1 MRITIVL
8 ALGVCCAGAAWAQ
21 RGNLNATLPGFD
33 PGAIDRSTSPCTNFY
48 QYACGTWLK
57 NNPIPSDQASW
68 GRFDELQEHNREVL
82 HQIAEKDSQPAP
94 SRTAIEQKVGDY
106 WAACMDEAR
115 INSLGTGPLK
125 DELARIAAINGKADL
140 AVEVARLHSIGVN
153 TLFNLSS
160 GQDFKDSTEVIAQ
173 ADQGGLGLPER
184 DYYFKEDDKSKE
196 IRREYLKHLAAMF
209 RLLGSPAAEA
219 DAKADV
225 VMKFETALAKGS
237 LDVTSR
243 RDPSNVYH
251 RMRLSQLESM
261 DPAFDW
267 PAYLKEV
274 KAPPIRELNVAV
286 PDFFKAMDGLLEVA
300 LATPQSAADL
310 KTYLTWDYVHNQ
322 SPLLPAPFV
331 NENFRFY
338 RTVLTGTK
346 EMRPRWK
353 RCIQMEDAELGEA
366 LGQEYV
372 NRTFGQEGKQRTLEM
387 VHYLEQA
394 LGQDIQKLDWM
405 SPVTRQ
411 RAMDKL
417 HAITN
422 KIGYPEKWKD
432 YSTVIIRR
440 DDAIGNSTRASQF
453 EFHRDLNKIGK
464 PVDRL
469 EWQMT
474 PPTVNAYYDPQMNN
488 INFPAGILQPP
499 FFTREGDDAANF
511 GAIGAVIG
519 HELTHG
525 FDDQGRQFDAKGNLA
540 DWWTDADAKAF
551 EQRSQ
556 CFVNE
561 YGSFKV
567 GDVNL
572 NGKLTLGE
580 NTADNGGARVAYMA
594 LMDKLAG
601 KPEQKIDGFTPQ
613 QRFFL
618 GFGQIWCESTRPEA
632 ERLQATTDPHSLP
645 QYRVNGTVSNMPEFS
660 SAFGCKEGQPMV
672 RAKACRVW

>member
-1 MRITIVL
+1 MGPIRL
-8 ALGVCCAGAAWAQ
+8 CSFLLCLAGALFGQ
-21 RGNLNATLPGFD
+21 RGSQNPSLNSLPSFD
-33 PGAIDRSTSPCTNFY
+33 PGAIDHSVSPCTNFY

-57 NNPIPSDQASW
+57 NNPIPADQASW
-68 GRFDELQEHNREVL
+68 GRFDELQEHNRDVL
-82 HQIAEKDSQPAP
+82 HEIAEKDSQPSPA
-94 SRTAIEQKVGDY
+94 RTPIEQKVGDY
-106 WAACMDEAR
+106 WAACMDETR
-115 INSLGTGPLK
+115 INALGAAPLK
-125 DELARIAAINGKADL
+125 PELARIAAIKDKTGL
-140 AVEVARLHSIGVN
+140 AEELARLHSMGVN
-153 TLFNLSS
+153 ALFNLSS

-173 ADQGGLGLPER
+173 ADQAGLGLPER
-184 DYYFKEDDKSKE
+184 DYYFKDDDRSKE
-196 IRREYLKHLAAMF
+196 IRKEYVKHVAAIL
-209 RLLGSPAAEA
+209 RLLGTPGSEA
-219 DAKADV
+219 DRQADA
-225 VMKFETALAKGS
+225 VMQFETALAKGS

-243 RDPSNVYH
+243 RDPSKVYH
-251 RMRLSQLESM
+251 RMPLSQLESL
-261 DPAFDW
+261 DPVFDW
-267 PAYLKEV
+267 TTYLKEI

-286 PDFFKAMDGLLEVA
+286 QDFFKAMDALLKS
-300 LATPQSAADL
+300 PDFRDI
-310 KTYLTWDYVHNQ
+310 KTYLTWQYVHSQ
-322 SPLLPAPFV
+322 AALLPSPFV
-331 NENFRFY
+331 AENFRFY

-372 NRTFGQEGKQRTLEM
+372 NRTFGQEGKERTLEM
-387 VHYLEQA
+387 VHYIEQA
-394 LGQDIQKLDWM
+394 MGEDLQKIDWM
-405 SPVTRQ
+405 SPQTRQ
-411 RAMDKL
+411 KALEKL
-417 HAITN
+417 HAVTN

-432 YSTVIIRR
+432 YSSVLISR
-440 DDAIGNSTRASQF
+440 DDALGNSVRAISF
-453 EFHRDLNKIGK
+453 EVHRDLNKIGK

-499 FFTREGDDAANF
+499 FFSREGDDAANF

-519 HELTHG
+519 HELTHA

-540 DWWTDADAKAF
+540 DWWTEDDAKAYD
-551 EQRSQ
+551 QRSQ

-567 GDVNL
+567 GDITL

-580 NTADNGGARVAYMA
+580 NTADNGGIRIAYMA
-594 LMDKLAG
+594 LMEKLAG
-601 KPEQKIDGFTPQ
+601 KTMPKLDGFTPQ

-618 GFGQIWCESTRPEA
+618 GFGQVWCENARPEQ

-660 SAFGCKEGQPMV
+660 SAFSCKEGQPMV
-672 RAKACRVW
+672 REKACRVW

>member
-1 MRITIVL
+1 MGSTKL
-8 ALGVCCAGAAWAQ
+8 FSLFLCAGGRRVGSTRNPAFT
-21 RGNLNATLPGFD
+21 LNALPGFD
-33 PGAIDRSTSPCTNFY
+33 PGAIDRSGNPCANFY
-48 QYACGTWLK
+48 QYACGLWLK

-82 HQIAEKDSQPAP
+82 HQIAEKDSQPSA
-94 SRTAIEQKVGDY
+94 SRTPIEQKVGDY
-106 WAACMDEAR
+106 WAACMDESR
-115 INSLGTGPLK
+115 INSLGAEPLK
-125 DELARIAAINGKADL
+125 AEMARIAAIHDKQEL
-140 AVEVARLHSIGVN
+140 AVEVGRLHAMGVKI
-153 TLFNLSS
+153 LFNFSS

-173 ADQGGLGLPER
+173 ADQAGLGLPER
-184 DYYFKEDDKSKE
+184 DYYFKDDDRSKE
-196 IRREYLKHLAAMF
+196 IRKEYVKHMAAIF
-209 RLLGSPAAEA
+209 RLLGSPASEG
-219 DAKADV
+219 DAKAEA

-243 RDPSNVYH
+243 RDPSKVYH
-251 RMRLSQLESM
+251 RMPLEQLEKM

-267 PAYLKEV
+267 TTYLKEV
-274 KAPPIRELNVAV
+274 KTPAIKELNVAV
-286 PDFFKAMDGLLEVA
+286 PDFFKALDPEVA
-300 LATPQSAADL
+300 APDSPNV
-310 KTYLTWDYVHNQ
+310 KTYLAWQYVHSQ
-322 SPLLPAPFV
+322 ASLLPSAFV

-353 RCIQMEDAELGEA
+353 RCIQMEDSELGEA

-394 LGQDIQKLDWM
+394 LGQDISKLDWM
-405 SPVTRQ
+405 SPATRQ
-411 RAMDKL
+411 KAMEKL

-432 YSTVIIRR
+432 YSTVTITR
-440 DDAIGNSTRASQF
+440 DDALGNSIRADQF

-499 FFTREGDDAANF
+499 FFMREGDDAVNF

-540 DWWTDADAKAF
+540 DWWTEADAKAF
-551 EQRSQ
+551 DQRSQ

-580 NTADNGGARVAYMA
+580 NTADNGGARIAYMA
-594 LMDKLAG
+594 LMEKLG
-601 KPEQKIDGFTPQ
+601 RKPEEKIDGFTPQ

-618 GFGQIWCESTRPEA
+618 GFGQIWCENARPEQ

-660 SAFGCKEGQPMV
+660 SAFSCKEGQPMV
-672 RAKACRVW
+672 REKACRVW

>member
-1 MRITIVL
+1 MGSPKLFAMFLCL
-8 ALGVCCAGAAWAQ
+8 AAAALAQ
-21 RGNLNATLPGFD
+21 RGTQSSTLNTLPGFD
-33 PGAIDRSTSPCTNFY
+33 PGAIDHSASPCVNFY
-48 QYACGTWLK
+48 QYACGTWLR

-68 GRFDELQEHNREVL
+68 GRFDELQEHNREIL
-82 HQIAEKDSQPAP
+82 HQIAEKDSQPSP
-94 SRTAIEQKVGDY
+94 SRTPIEQKVGDY
-106 WAACMDEAR
+106 WAACMDETH
-115 INSLGTGPLK
+115 INSIGIEPLK
-125 DELARIAAINGKADL
+125 PELARIEAIHGKTDL
-140 AVEVARLHSIGVN
+140 AIETARLHEIGVN
-153 TLFNLSS
+153 VLFNMSS
-160 GQDFKDSTEVIAQ
+160 GQDFKDSTQVIAQ
-173 ADQGGLGLPER
+173 ADQAGLGLPER
-184 DYYFKEDDKSKE
+184 DYYFKEDDRSKE
-196 IRREYLKHLAAMF
+196 IRKEYVKHLAAMF
-209 RLLGSPAAEA
+209 RLLSSSPSEA
-219 DAKADV
+219 DAKAEA

-243 RDPSNVYH
+243 RDPANVYH
-251 RMRLSQLESM
+251 RMPLSQLEAM
-261 DPAFDW
+261 NPAFDW
-267 PAYLKEV
+267 PAYLKQI
-274 KAPPIRELNVAV
+274 KTPAITELNVAV
-286 PDFFKAMDGLLEVA
+286 PDFFKTMDPLLK
-300 LATPQSAADL
+300 TPESADL
-310 KTYLTWDYVHNQ
+310 KAYLLWHYVHNQ
-322 SPLLPAPFV
+322 APLLAAPFV

-353 RCIQMEDAELGEA
+353 RCIQMEDNELGEA

-394 LGQDIQKLDWM
+394 LGQDIQKVDWM
-405 SPVTRQ
+405 SPATRQ
-411 RAMDKL
+411 RAIDKL
-417 HAITN
+417 HAVTN

-432 YSTVIIRR
+432 YSTVTIAR
-440 DDAIGNSTRASQF
+440 DDAIGNSRRASAF
-453 EFHRDLNKIGK
+453 EVHRDLNKIGK

-499 FFTREGDDAANF
+499 FFMREGDDAVNF

-525 FDDQGRQFDAKGNLA
+525 FDDQGRQFDAKGNLK
-540 DWWTDADAKAF
+540 DWWTEADGKAF
-551 EQRSQ
+551 EQRAQ

-572 NGKLTLGE
+572 NGKLTLDE
-580 NTADNGGARVAYMA
+580 NVADNGGLRIAYMA
-594 LMDKLAG
+594 LMEKLAG
-601 KPEQKIDGFTPQ
+601 NSGQKIDGFTPQ

-618 GFGQIWCESTRPEA
+618 GFGQIWCENARPEQ

-645 QYRVNGTVSNMPEFS
+645 QYRVNGTISNMPEFS
-660 SAFGCKEGQPMV
+660 SAFSCKEGQGMV
-672 RAKACRVW
+672 REKSCRVW

>member
-1 MRITIVL
+1 MRSSSLISLFLCLTGTVL
-8 ALGVCCAGAAWAQ
+8 AQSRGSQAA
-21 RGNLNATLPGFD
+21 NLDTLPGFD
-33 PGAIDRSTSPCTNFY
+33 PGAIDHSISPCTNFY
-48 QYACGTWLK
+48 QYACGLWLK
-57 NNPIPSDQASW
+57 NNPIPADQAVW
-68 GRFDELQEHNREVL
+68 GRFDELQEHNREIL
-82 HQIAEKDSQPAP
+82 HQIAEKDSQPSA
-94 SRTAIEQKVGDY
+94 SRTPIEQKVGDY
-106 WAACMDEAR
+106 WAACMNETR
-115 INSLGTGPLK
+115 INEIGTEPLK
-125 DELARIAAINGKADL
+125 SELARIAAMHTKQDVS
-140 AVEVARLHSIGVN
+140 VELARLHTIGVN
-153 TLFNLSS
+153 ALFNLSS

-173 ADQGGLGLPER
+173 ADQAGLGMPER
-184 DYYFKEDDKSKE
+184 DYYFKDNERSKE
-196 IRREYLKHLAAMF
+196 IRKEYVKHVAAIF
-209 RLLGSPAAEA
+209 RLLGNSAAEA

-237 LDVTSR
+237 LDVTAR
-243 RDPSNVYH
+243 RDPANVYH
-251 RMRLSQLESM
+251 RMPLEQLEKM

-267 PAYLKEV
+267 PAYLKEL
-274 KAPPIRELNVAV
+274 KAPAIKDLNVAV
-286 PDFFKAMDGLLEVA
+286 PEFFKAMDTLLKS
-300 LATPQSAADL
+300 PNGADI
-310 KTYLTWDYVHNQ
+310 KTYFVWQFVHNQ
-322 SPLLPAPFV
+322 APLLPSAFV

-353 RCIQMEDAELGEA
+353 RCIQLEDNELGEA

-405 SPVTRQ
+405 SPATRQ
-411 RAMDKL
+411 RAMEKL

-432 YSTVIIRR
+432 YSSVMISR
-440 DDAIGNSTRASQF
+440 DDASGNSRRATEF
-453 EFHRDLNKIGK
+453 EVHRDLNKIGK

-499 FFTREGDDAANF
+499 FFMRSGDDAVNF

-525 FDDQGRQFDAKGNLA
+525 FDDQGRQFDAKGNLT
-540 DWWTDADAKAF
+540 DWWTEQDGKAF
-551 EQRSQ
+551 EQRAD
-556 CFVNE
+556 CFINQ
-561 YGSFKV
+561 YGSYKV

-580 NTADNGGARVAYMA
+580 NVADNGGARIAYMA

-601 KPEQKIDGFTPQ
+601 KPGQKLDGFTPP

-618 GFGQIWCESTRPEA
+618 GYAQIWCENARPEQ

-645 QYRVNGTVSNMPEFS
+645 QYRVNGTLSNMPEFS
-660 SAFGCKEGQPMV
+660 TAFSCKLGQPMV
-672 RAKACRVW
+672 RDKACHVW

>member
-1 MRITIVL
+1 MGLTRLLSL
-8 ALGVCCAGAAWAQ
+8 ALCLAGATFAQ
-21 RGNLNATLPGFD
+21 RGSTLNSLPGFD
-33 PGAIDRSTSPCTNFY
+33 PDAIDRAVSPCTNFY
-48 QYACGTWLK
+48 QYSCGTWLK

-68 GRFDELQEHNREVL
+68 GRFDELQEHNRDIL
-82 HQIAEKDSQPAP
+82 HQIAEKDSQPSP
-94 SRTAIEQKVGDY
+94 TRTPLEQKVGDF
-106 WAACMDEAR
+106 WAACMDESR
-115 INSLGTGPLK
+115 INSLGAAPLK
-125 DELARIAAINGKADL
+125 AELAKIAAIQDKAGL
-140 AVEVARLHSIGVN
+140 ANELGRLHAMGVN
-153 TLFNLSS
+153 ALFNLSS
-160 GQDFKDSTEVIAQ
+160 GQDFKDSTEVTAQ

-184 DYYFKEDDKSKE
+184 DYYFKDDDRSKE
-196 IRREYLKHLAAMF
+196 IRKEYIKHLAAIF
-209 RLLGSPAAEA
+209 RLLGTPSAEA
-219 DAKADV
+219 DTQADA

-237 LDVTSR
+237 LDVTAR
-243 RDPSNVYH
+243 RDPANVYH
-251 RMRLSQLESM
+251 RMPLSQLESL
-261 DPAFDW
+261 DPSFDW
-267 PAYLKEV
+267 ETYLKNI
-274 KAPPIRELNVAV
+274 KAPPIKELNVAV
-286 PDFFKAMDGLLEVA
+286 PDFFKAMDALLKVRD
-300 LATPQSAADL
+300 TRDV
-310 KTYLTWDYVHNQ
+310 KTYLTWQFVHNKA
-322 SPLLPAPFV
+322 PLLPSAFV
-331 NENFRFY
+331 SENFRFY

-387 VHYLEQA
+387 VHYIEQA
-394 LGQDIQKLDWM
+394 MGQDLQKIDWM
-405 SPVTRQ
+405 SPQTRQ
-411 RAMDKL
+411 KALEKL
-417 HAITN
+417 HAVTN

-432 YSTVIIRR
+432 YSSVAISRE
-440 DDAIGNSTRASQF
+440 DAIGNSERATEF
-453 EFHRDLNKIGK
+453 EFHRDLDKIGK

-499 FFTREGDDAANF
+499 FFMREGDDAVNF

-519 HELTHG
+519 HELTHA

-540 DWWTDADAKAF
+540 DWWTEADGKAF
-551 EQRSQ
+551 DQRSQ

-561 YGSFKV
+561 YGSFKA

-580 NTADNGGARVAYMA
+580 NTADNGGARIAYMA
-594 LMDKLAG
+594 LMDKIAG
-601 KPEQKIDGFTPQ
+601 KPADKIDGFTPQ

-618 GFGQIWCESTRPEA
+618 GFAQVWCENARPEQ

-660 SAFGCKEGQPMV
+660 SAFACKEGQPMV
-672 RAKACRVW
+672 REKACRVW

>member
-1 MRITIVL
+1 MGSTKLCSLFLCV
-8 ALGVCCAGAAWAQ
+8 AGALLAQ
-21 RGNLNATLPGFD
+21 RGTTPSTLKALPGFD
-33 PGAIDRSTSPCTNFY
+33 PTAIDRAVSPCTNFY

-57 NNPIPSDQASW
+57 NNPIPSDQSSW

-82 HQIAEKDSQPAP
+82 HQIAEKDAQPSS

-106 WAACMDEAR
+106 WAACMDESR
-115 INSLGTGPLK
+115 INSVGTEPLK
-125 DELARIAAINGKADL
+125 AELARIAAMQGKAEL
-140 AVEVARLHSIGVN
+140 AVTVARLHEIGVN
-153 TLFNLSS
+153 VLFNLSS
-160 GQDFKDSTEVIAQ
+160 GQDFKDSTEVIANVDQ
-173 ADQGGLGLPER
+173 AGLGLPER
-184 DYYFKEDDKSKE
+184 DYYFKEDDRSKE
-196 IRREYLKHLAAMF
+196 IRKEYLKHLAAIF

-219 DAKADV
+219 DAKAEGI
-225 VMKFETALAKGS
+225 MKFETALAKGS

-243 RDPSNVYH
+243 RDPAKVYH
-251 RMRLSQLESM
+251 RMPLEQLQTM
-261 DPAFDW
+261 APAFDW
-267 PAYLKEV
+267 SGYLKAV
-274 KAPPIRELNVAV
+274 KAPEIHDLNVAV
-286 PDFFKAMDGLLEVA
+286 PEFFKAMDA
-300 LATPQSAADL
+300 LIKNPDSADV
-310 KTYLTWDYVHNQ
+310 KNYLVWHYVHNQ
-322 SPLLPAPFV
+322 APLLPAAFV

-353 RCIQMEDAELGEA
+353 RCIQLEDNELGEA

-387 VHYLEQA
+387 VHLLEAA

-405 SPVTRQ
+405 SPATKQ
-411 RAMDKL
+411 RAMEKL

-422 KIGYPEKWKD
+422 KIGFPEKWKD
-432 YSTVIIRR
+432 YSTVAIKR
-440 DDAIGNSTRASQF
+440 DDAIGNSRRASQF
-453 EFHRDLNKIGK
+453 EFHRDLGKIGK
-464 PVDRL
+464 PIDRL

-499 FFTREGDDAANF
+499 FFMREGDDAVNF

-540 DWWTDADAKAF
+540 DWWTAEDGKAF
-551 EQRSQ
+551 DQRSE
-556 CFVNE
+556 CFVNQ
-561 YGSFKV
+561 YGGYKA

-580 NTADNGGARVAYMA
+580 NSADAGGIRIAYMA
-594 LMDKLAG
+594 LKAKLAG
-601 KPEQKIDGFTPQ
+601 KPQPKIDGFTPE
-613 QRFFL
+613 QRFYL
-618 GFGQIWCESTRPEA
+618 GFAQIWCENARPEQ

-645 QYRVNGTVSNMPEFS
+645 QYRVNGTVSNLSDFA
-660 SAFGCKEGQPMV
+660 SAFSCKEGQPMV
-672 RAKACRVW
+672 REKSCRTW

>member
-1 MRITIVL
+1 MGSSKSFTL
-8 ALGVCCAGAAWAQ
+8 LLLLSAAAWGQ
-21 RGNLNATLPGFD
+21 RGSSTLNTLPGFD
-33 PGAIDRSTSPCTNFY
+33 PGAIDHSASPCTNFY
-48 QYACGTWLK
+48 QYACGAWLK

-82 HQIAEKDSQPAP
+82 HEIAEKDAQP
-94 SRTAIEQKVGDY
+94 SSTRTPIEQKVGDY
-106 WAACMDEAR
+106 WAACMDEPR
-115 INSLGTGPLK
+115 INARGTEPLQAELG
-125 DELARIAAINGKADL
+125 RIAAIRSKTDL
-140 AVEVARLHSIGVN
+140 AVELARLHAIGIN
-153 TLFNLSS
+153 AFFNLSS

-173 ADQGGLGLPER
+173 ADQAGLGLPER
-184 DYYFKEDDKSKE
+184 DYYFKEDDRSKE
-196 IRREYLKHLAAMF
+196 IRKEYVKHVAAMF
-209 RLLGSPAAEA
+209 RLLGSSAAEA
-219 DAKADV
+219 ESKADA
-225 VMKFETALAKGS
+225 VMKLETALAKGS

-243 RDPSNVYH
+243 RDPAKVYH
-251 RMRLSQLESM
+251 RMPLGEFEKM

-267 PAYLKEV
+267 SAYLKEI
-274 KAPPIRELNVAV
+274 KSPAIKELNVAV
-286 PDFFKAMDGLLEVA
+286 PEFFKAMDAEIASPDSSNV
-300 LATPQSAADL
+300 
-310 KTYLTWDYVHNQ
+310 KTYLAWHYAHNQ
-322 SPLLPAPFV
+322 APLLPAAFV

-353 RCIQMEDAELGEA
+353 RCIQMEDIELGEA

-372 NRTFGQEGKQRTLEM
+372 NRTFGQEGKERTLQM

-405 SPVTRQ
+405 SPATRQ
-411 RAMDKL
+411 RAVEKL

-422 KIGYPEKWKD
+422 KIGYPERWKD
-432 YSTVIIRR
+432 YSTVAIAR
-440 DDAIGNSTRASQF
+440 DDAIGNSRRANAF
-453 EFHRDLNKIGK
+453 EVHRDLNKIGK

-499 FFTREGDDAANF
+499 FFMRQGDDAVNF
-511 GAIGAVIG
+511 GAIGSVIG

-540 DWWTDADAKAF
+540 DWWTEADGKAF
-551 EQRSQ
+551 DQRSQ
-556 CFVNE
+556 CFVNQ
-561 YGSFKV
+561 YGAYKV

-580 NTADNGGARVAYMA
+580 NTADNGGLRIAYMA
-594 LMDKLAG
+594 LMAKLAG
-601 KPEQKIDGFTPQ
+601 AAGAKIDGFTPQ

-618 GFGQIWCESTRPEA
+618 GFAQIWCENARPEQ

-645 QYRVNGTVSNMPEFS
+645 QYRVNGTVSNQAEFS

-672 RAKACRVW
+672 REKSCRVW